1 MRLAVV
7 LFLIILAGCVEKEE
21 AVVATEKK
29 PAPSLAEEAPEA
41 PETQV
46 QVEKKAGLTIAD
58 ILNNPA
64 AYEGKEVTLRGRATP
79 GLAFEFVDEQ
89 PYLLSDGTGE
99 IWVIT
104 RGTMP
109 MQGAEVTVR
118 GRVVTPYQIKG
129 RHYEVAI
136 IEIEREEEY

>member
-1 MRLAVV
+1 MRHAVLLLLV
-7 LFLIILAGCVEKEE
+7 MLIIAGCVEKEE
-21 AVVATEKK
+21 AVVAEKK
-29 PAPSLAEEAPEA
+29 PQGTEAAPPPLKEEGAP
-41 PETQV
+41 
-46 QVEKKAGLTIAD
+46 KIAD
-58 ILNNPA
+58 ILRNPA
-64 AYEGKEVTLRGRATP
+64 AYEDRVVVLHGTATP

-129 RHYEVAI
+129 RHYEVAV
-136 IEIEREEEY
+136 IEIEREEGR

>member
-1 MRLAVV
+1 MRLAV
-7 LFLIILAGCVEKEE
+7 LFLLTMLILAGCVEKEE

-29 PAPSLAEEAPEA
+29 PLSKEVSEALPQEEK
-41 PETQV
+41 
-46 QVEKKAGLTIAD
+46 VEKRVGITIAD

-64 AYEGKEVTLRGRATP
+64 AYEGKEVTLRGIATP

-104 RGTMP
+104 RGVMP
-109 MQGAEVTVR
+109 AQGAEVTVR
-118 GRVVTPYQIKG
+118 GEVVVPYQIKG